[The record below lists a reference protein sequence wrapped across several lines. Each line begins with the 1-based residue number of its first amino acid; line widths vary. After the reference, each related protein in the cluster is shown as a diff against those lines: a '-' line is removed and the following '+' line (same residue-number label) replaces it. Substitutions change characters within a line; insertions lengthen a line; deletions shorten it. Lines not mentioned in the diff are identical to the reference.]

1 MKDLIEKIKD
11 RQVILFV
18 GAGVSASLGLPTW
31 SQLMDYVA
39 ESLNIDSNIFKL
51 YGDNLTLTEYYSL
64 KSGSI
69 GPLRSW
75 MDKNLNVSSEVIENS
90 EVLSHICGLK
100 FPIIYTTNYDNC
112 LERAHQNYGIKY
124 HKITKVEDLCD
135 MDIDSTQIV
144 KFHGDF
150 EDDESIV
157 LTESSFFKRMDFE
170 SPLDIKLRSDSLG
183 KSVLFIGYSLSDINI
198 RYLIYKLNHI
208 WEKSNKQSQRP
219 KSYMF
224 LGVPN
229 PIQETIL
236 ESHGIKPIVGEEIDP
251 TVNLENF
258 LKVLCD
264 GCKKA

>member
-1 MKDLIEKIKD
+1 MKDLVEKIRN

-18 GAGVSASLGLPTW
+18 GAGVSATIGLPTW

-39 ESLNIDSNIFKL
+39 DSLGIDSSIFRL

-64 KSGSI
+64 KTGSI

-75 MDKNLNVSSEVIENS
+75 MDRNLNVNNEAIEHS
-90 EVLSHICGLK
+90 EVLRYICELN

-112 LERAHQNYGIKY
+112 LEIAHETFGCRY
-124 HKITKVEDLCD
+124 HKVTKVEDLCD
-135 MDIDSTQIV
+135 IDINTTQIV

-150 EDDESIV
+150 DDDYSIV
-157 LTESSFFKRMDFE
+157 LTETSFFKRMDFE

-183 KSVLFIGYSLSDINI
+183 KSILFIGYSLSDINI
-198 RYLIYKLNHI
+198 RYLIFKLNNI
-208 WEKSNKQSQRP
+208 WKKSTKQSQRP
-219 KSYMF
+219 RSYMF

-236 ESHGIKPIVGEEIDP
+236 ESRGIVPILGDDVDP
-251 TVNLENF
+251 TVNLVNF
-258 LKVLCD
+258 LKELSIEVRR
-264 GCKKA
+264 